1 MFVWFCQSLI
11 VLMFF
16 LFCIAFLLSDGV
28 LFSVQM
34 VDDMRNVLFPVG
46 RRDGLDL
53 ASLNIQRGRDHG
65 LPTYNQVRQYLGL
78 PGKDA

>member
-1 MFVWFCQSLI
+1 M
-11 VLMFF
+11 
-16 LFCIAFLLSDGV
+16 